1 MAGED
6 TAQDL
11 VCCIDEAAR
20 DVPPKPNFPTQH
32 AEAAG
37 VSIATSRAHLAH
49 IFTKTDTE
57 RQSDLVRLVTNMM
70 PGLRP

>member
-11 VCCIDEAAR
+11 VCCIDEAVR
-20 DVPPKPNFPTQH
+20 DVPPRPNFPTQH

-37 VSIATSRAHLAH
+37 VSITTSRAPFAH
-49 IFTKTDTE
+49 IVTKTDT
-57 RQSDLVRLVTNMM
+57 RRKSGLVRLVTNTM